1 MTEGERKA
9 LNDAYE
15 LGTIDKSQSHDLAG
29 VGETGVE
36 YSPIRTLNFEPEPL
50 NFSVY
55 PNPVNND
62 RLFVSTIGNY
72 QLFNAR
78 GVLLQ
83 SYASTS
89 TLAIGALTKGSYYI
103 RNEAGLV
110 VPFIVN

>member
-1 MTEGERKA
+1 VNGQQS
-9 LNDAYE
+9 
-15 LGTIDKSQSHDLAG
+15 TIYYRLKQVDYNGQY
-29 VGETGVE
+29 E